1 MDGLVDEIKAMNEL
15 DPVDD
20 KGTQAP
26 STESPGTSS
35 PATRGP
41 ATQGPATEGPTTEAP
56 LDPYE
61 ILTKRLAELEAKLT
75 EATKKEPATEA
86 PSTEAPIELQDFLTD
101 LEDEDLG
108 DIPREK
114 LNKILNA
121 VYESGIKTARSQ
133 AIESVFRKLPDVV
146 KNNVSTYIAL
156 TEATRQFYVDN
167 PDLKAHAAKV
177 AEVYE
182 SFAAENMDKPVHELF
197 NELGD
202 RVRSVLK
209 LQKVAK
215 TPTPSLPGGTKKKS
229 GPKEA
234 PKLSGIMAE
243 IEAMNALED

>member
-1 MDGLVDEIKAMNEL
+1 MDGLADEIKEMNEL
-15 DPVDD
+15 EPKEVS
-20 KGTQAP
+20 TNAP
-26 STESPGTSS
+26 STDSPGTTS
-35 PATRGP
+35 PV
-41 ATQGPATEGPTTEAP
+41 TEVGSTEAPTTEAP

-61 ILTKRLAELEAKLT
+61 VMTRRLAELEEKL
-75 EATKKEPATEA
+75 EKATKKKPATEA
-86 PSTEAPIELQDFLTD
+86 PSTEAPIELQDFTAG

-108 DIPREK
+108 DLSKEK
-114 LNKILNA
+114 LNKLLNA
-121 VYESGIKTARSQ
+121 VYEAGVRTARSQ
-133 AIESVFRKLPDVV
+133 ATENVFRKLPDVV

-182 SFAAENMDKPVHELF
+182 SFAAENMDKPVQELF

-202 RVRSVLK
+202 KVRSVLK

-215 TPTPSLPGGTKKKS
+215 TPAPTLPGGTGKKS

-234 PKLSGIMAE
+234 PKLSGMMAE
-243 IEAMNALED
+243 IEAMNTLED

>member
-1 MDGLVDEIKAMNEL
+1 MGGVADEIKAMNEL
-15 DPVDD
+15 EP
-20 KGTQAP
+20 KEASTNAP

-35 PATRGP
+35 PVTESV
-41 ATQGPATEGPTTEAP
+41 ATEAPTTEAP
-56 LDPYE
+56 LDPYDT
-61 ILTKRLAELEAKLT
+61 LVQRLADLEGKLA
-75 EATKKEPATEA
+75 EATKKKPATEA
-86 PSTEAPIELQDFLTD
+86 PSTEAPIELQDFVAGLG
-101 LEDEDLG
+101 DEDLG
-108 DIPREK
+108 DIPRDK

-121 VYESGIKTARSQ
+121 VYEAGVKTARSQ
-133 AIESVFRKLPDVV
+133 ATESIFRKLPNVV
-146 KNNVSTYIAL
+146 KNNVSTYVAL

-202 RVRSVLK
+202 KVRSVLK

-215 TPTPSLPGGTKKKS
+215 TPAPTLPGGTKKKS
-229 GPKEA
+229 GPKET

>member
-1 MDGLVDEIKAMNEL
+1 MDGLADEIKEMNEL
-15 DPVDD
+15 EPKDVS
-20 KGTQAP
+20 TNAP
-26 STESPGTSS
+26 STEALGTSS
-35 PATRGP
+35 PVSDAVS
-41 ATQGPATEGPTTEAP
+41 TEAPTTEAP

-61 ILTKRLAELEAKLT
+61 TLTRRLTELEGKLA
-75 EATKKEPATEA
+75 EATKKKPATEA
-86 PSTEAPIELQDFLTD
+86 PSTDAPIELQDFVAELD
-101 LEDEDLG
+101 DEDLG
-108 DIPREK
+108 DSLTKEK

-121 VYESGIKTARSQ
+121 VYEAGVRTARSQ
-133 AIESVFRKLPDVV
+133 ATENIFRKLPDVV

-182 SFAAENMDKPVHELF
+182 SFAAENMDKPVQELF

-202 RVRSVLK
+202 KVRSVLK

-215 TPTPSLPGGTKKKS
+215 TPAPSLPGGTKKKS

-234 PKLSGIMAE
+234 PKLSGMMAE
-243 IEAMNALED
+243 IEAMNALEG

>member
-1 MDGLVDEIKAMNEL
+1 MVELTDEIKEMNEL
-15 DPVDD
+15 ENE
-20 KGTQAP
+20 GRSTNAP
-26 STESPGTSS
+26 ATGSPGTSS
-35 PATRGP
+35 PAT
-41 ATQGPATEGPTTEAP
+41 QGPRTEGPTTEAP

-61 ILTKRLAELEAKLT
+61 VMVQRLAELEEKLSKID
-75 EATKKEPATEA
+75 KKKPATEA
-86 PSTEAPIELQDFLTD
+86 PSTEAPIELQDFLTELD
-101 LEDEDLG
+101 DEDLG

-121 VYESGIKTARSQ
+121 VYEAGVKTARSQ
-133 AIESVFRKLPDVV
+133 ATESVFRKLPDVV
-146 KNNVSTYIAL
+146 KNNVSIYVAL

-202 RVRSVLK
+202 KVRGVLK

-215 TPTPSLPGGTKKKS
+215 TSAPTLPGGTGKKS
-229 GPKEA
+229 GPKET
-234 PKLSGIMAE
+234 PKISGIMAE

>member
-15 DPVDD
+15 EPKEVSTD
-20 KGTQAP
+20 AP
-26 STESPGTSS
+26 STESPGTTS
-35 PATRGP
+35 PVTKSGS
-41 ATQGPATEGPTTEAP
+41 TEAPTTEAP
-56 LDPYE
+56 IDPYE
-61 ILTKRLAELEAKLT
+61 TLVQRLADLEGKLA
-75 EATKKEPATEA
+75 EATKKKPATEA
-86 PSTEAPIELQDFLTD
+86 PSTEAPIELQDFVSGLD
-101 LEDEDLG
+101 DEDLG

-121 VYESGIKTARSQ
+121 VYEAGVKTARSQ
-133 AIESVFRKLPDVV
+133 ATESVFRKLPDMM
-146 KNNVSTYIAL
+146 KNNVSTYVAL

-167 PDLKAHAAKV
+167 PDLKAHSAKV

-197 NELGD
+197 EQLGD
-202 RVRSVLK
+202 KVRSVLK

-215 TPTPSLPGGTKKKS
+215 TPAPTLPGGTKKKS

-234 PKLSGIMAE
+234 PKLSGMMAE